1 MRTSIFQRIR
11 THSRRTPRPGGHSA
25 WVRALLLVTAA
36 LVLVTVGAGQAA
48 AAPENGPVAPT
59 TGGKQLPKG
68 MPAELNQF
76 VAGTDEFKNG
86 PWFEGVCADK
96 GGDFAGYLA
105 AMFPNEE
112 ALRYWGLPAD
122 QKVKMI
128 QAKAYSLVLS
138 GVELPNGEKLPAS
151 ALQDDKKAKE
161 VIDAG
166 WVPADDWYQ
175 ETFPNDRSEFYPSTT
190 PVCADDLKRWTSEAI
205 TTWGFKWA
213 KQPDAASMD
222 IMTAAEDGPRRTNA
236 EAGDPQRNRIEDP
249 CNTGEKRGWAY
260 CEHAFF
266 VNCDQAGDGRDR
278 SSCLDWNTNVG
289 KMFDETAAWIDR
301 NTELSDRVDEAVK
314 ETGAY
319 KLGAA
324 AVDAFSMLWTGA
336 VAIAKFVEDPS
347 SVIDDWANTMKEGS
361 IGLLQK
367 VLPGLAEVGNFDFK
381 AQWFIAWYAKAVG
394 LGIAVLAVLFLAAT
408 VRAARSG
415 GGREL
420 LFNTLGYAP
429 MAVAFMLFAPGV
441 AYMIEAFCAA
451 LSDAL
456 VGFMGTSV
464 DELVNN
470 VSATL
475 GAVNK
480 DTLVGGTLMG
490 LIGFGLLA
498 IGAFALYVGLL
509 MHQIGI
515 PLASCAM
522 AIGFAFFVYPPM
534 RKKALRIPMTL
545 LSLMLSVPLLF
556 FMLGLL
562 SDLLNDAAKNSIAG
576 TGELQSLGMLTLMA
590 LAFVVIGLAPFSML
604 KWAPVLPDTEDSDRM
619 GDSGGG
625 SGQIIGAGM
634 GGAIG
639 ASRGAS
645 GGGGHGGGG
654 GGSGGPVGGQSGQTA
669 HKATSAANASPG
681 GGHTGGKGG
690 GGHSGELGSGITKG
704 SKALGKAGALA
715 GPEGGA
721 AGRLLAAAGSG
732 LGRGVSMTGHAASA
746 GVSGGARAAAI
757 NAASRTHG
765 VAADSAPTPDN
776 T

>member
-1 MRTSIFQRIR
+1 MRTSMFHRIR
-11 THSRRTPRPGGHSA
+11 THSRRTPRTGGHA
-25 WVRALLLVTAA
+25 VWVRALLLVTAA

-48 AAPENGPVAPT
+48 AAPEDAPAASM

-68 MPAELNQF
+68 MPVELNQF

-86 PWFEGVCADK
+86 SWFKGQCADK

-122 QKVKMI
+122 QKVKLI
-128 QAKAYSLVLS
+128 QAKAMGLVVS
-138 GVELPNGEKLPAS
+138 NVELPSGESLPAE
-151 ALQDDKKAKE
+151 ALRDEAKAKE
-161 VIDAG
+161 AVDAG
-166 WVPADDWYQ
+166 WAPPSDWYQ

-190 PVCADDLKRWTSEAI
+190 PVCAADLKRWTSEAI

-213 KQPDAASMD
+213 KQPDAASMQ

-289 KMFDETAAWIDR
+289 RMFDETAAWIDR
-301 NTELSDRVDEAVK
+301 NTELSDRVDEAIK

-336 VAIAKFVEDPS
+336 VAIAKFVDDPS

-361 IGLLQK
+361 ISLLQK

-381 AQWFIAWYAKAVG
+381 AQWFLAWYAKAVG

-408 VRAARSG
+408 VRAARRG
-415 GGREL
+415 GGQEL
-420 LFNTLGYAP
+420 MATLSYAP
-429 MAVAFMLFAPGV
+429 LAVALMMFAPGA

-451 LSDAL
+451 LADAI
-456 VGFMGTSV
+456 VGGMGTSV

-470 VSATL
+470 ISATL

-498 IGAFALYVGLL
+498 IGGFALYVGLL
-509 MHQIGI
+509 MHQVGI

-556 FMLGLL
+556 FMLALI
-562 SDLLNDAAKNSIAG
+562 SDLLNDAAKNATAG

-590 LAFVVIGLAPFSML
+590 LAFIVIGIAPFSMM
-604 KWAPVLPDTEDSDRM
+604 KWAPILPDTEDADRM

-639 ASRGAS
+639 ASRTA
-645 GGGGHGGGG
+645 GGGGHSGSGGG
-654 GGSGGPVGGQSGQTA
+654 GGPVGGQGAQTA
-669 HKATSAANASPG
+669 NKATNAANTSAAGAHVGKS
-681 GGHTGGKGG
+681 GGHHSGKSGG
-690 GGHSGELGSGITKG
+690 GGEMGSGISKG

-732 LGRGVSMTGHAASA
+732 LGKGVSMTGHAASA
-746 GVSGGARAAAI
+746 GTRAAAI

>member
-1 MRTSIFQRIR
+1 M
-11 THSRRTPRPGGHSA
+11 
-25 WVRALLLVTAA
+25 RALLLVTAA

-48 AAPENGPVAPT
+48 AAPDAAPVAPT

-68 MPAELNQF
+68 MPTELNQF

-86 PWFEGVCADK
+86 PWFKGVCADK

-122 QKVKMI
+122 QKVKLI
-128 QAKAYSLVLS
+128 QAKAMGLVVS
-138 GVELPNGEKLPAS
+138 NVELPSGESLPAE
-151 ALQDDKKAKE
+151 ALRDEAKAKE
-161 VIDAG
+161 AADAG
-166 WVPADDWYQ
+166 WAPPSDWYQ
-175 ETFPNDRSEFYPSTT
+175 ETFPNDRSEFYPSAT
-190 PVCADDLKRWTSEAI
+190 PVCAADLKRWTSEAI

-266 VNCDQAGDGRDR
+266 VNCDQASIGNDR
-278 SSCLDWNTNVG
+278 YNCLDWNTNVG

-301 NTELSDRVDEAVK
+301 NTELSDRVDEAIK

-336 VAIAKFVEDPS
+336 VAIAKFIDDPS

-361 IGLLQK
+361 ISLLQN

-381 AQWFIAWYAKAVG
+381 AQWFLAWYAKAVG

-408 VRAARSG
+408 VRAARRG
-415 GGREL
+415 GGQEL
-420 LFNTLGYAP
+420 MATLSYAP
-429 MAVAFMLFAPGV
+429 LAVALMMFAPGA

-451 LSDAL
+451 LADAI
-456 VGFMGTSV
+456 VGGMGTSV

-470 VSATL
+470 ISATL

-498 IGAFALYVGLL
+498 IGGFALYVGLL
-509 MHQIGI
+509 MHQVGI

-556 FMLGLL
+556 FMLALI
-562 SDLLNDAAKNSIAG
+562 SDLLNDAAKNATAG

-590 LAFVVIGLAPFSML
+590 LAFIVIGIAPFSMM
-604 KWAPVLPDTEDSDRM
+604 KWAPILPDTEDADRM

-639 ASRGAS
+639 ASRTA
-645 GGGGHGGGG
+645 GGHS
-654 GGSGGPVGGQSGQTA
+654 GSGGPVGGQGAQTA
-669 HKATSAANASPG
+669 NKATNAANTSAAGAHAGKS
-681 GGHTGGKGG
+681 GGHHSGKSGG
-690 GGHSGELGSGITKG
+690 GGEMGSGISKG
-704 SKALGKAGALA
+704 SKALGKP
-715 GPEGGA
+715 GPSRAPRAE
-721 AGRLLAAAGSG
+721 LQVGSW
-732 LGRGVSMTGHAASA
+732 R
-746 GVSGGARAAAI
+746 R
-757 NAASRTHG
+757 
-765 VAADSAPTPDN
+765 PDQGWAKACR
-776 T
+776 

>member
-1 MRTSIFQRIR
+1 MRTSIFQQIR
-11 THSRRTPRPGGHSA
+11 THSLRSPRTGGHSV

-48 AAPENGPVAPT
+48 AAPEDAPAASM

-86 PWFEGVCADK
+86 PWFKGVCADK

-122 QKVKMI
+122 QKVKLI
-128 QAKAYSLVLS
+128 QAAAWSM
-138 GVELPNGEKLPAS
+138 GRPNVKLPSGETVPAEVLKDE
-151 ALQDDKKAKE
+151 ATAKKA
-161 VIDAG
+161 VDAG
-166 WVPADDWYQ
+166 WVPPDDWYQ
-175 ETFPNDRSEFYPSTT
+175 ETFPNDRSEFYPSMT
-190 PVCADDLKRWTSEAI
+190 PVCAEDLKRWTTQAI

-213 KQPDAASMD
+213 EQPDAASMD
-222 IMTAAEDGPRRTNA
+222 IMTAGEDGPRRTND

-266 VNCDQAGDGRDR
+266 VNCDQATRGPDSTR
-278 SSCLDWNTNVG
+278 CTDWNTNVG
-289 KMFDETAAWIDR
+289 RMFDETAAWLDR

-324 AVDAFSMLWTGA
+324 AVDAFSMLWSGA
-336 VAIAKFVEDPS
+336 VAIAKFVDDPS
-347 SVIDDWANTMKEGS
+347 SVIDDWANATKESS
-361 IGLLQK
+361 INLLQK

-381 AQWFIAWYAKAVG
+381 AEWFLAWYAKAIG
-394 LGIAVLAVLFLAAT
+394 LGIAVLVVLFLAAT
-408 VRAARSG
+408 VRAARRG
-415 GGREL
+415 GGQEL
-420 LFNTLGYAP
+420 MATLSYAP
-429 MAVAFMLFAPGV
+429 LAVALMMFAPGA

-451 LSDAL
+451 LADAI
-456 VGFMGTSV
+456 VGGMGTSI

-470 VSATL
+470 ISATL

-490 LIGFGLLA
+490 VIGFGLLA
-498 IGAFALYVGLL
+498 IGGFALYVGLL

-515 PLASCAM
+515 PLASCGM

-556 FMLGLL
+556 FMLALL
-562 SDLLNDAAKNSIAG
+562 SDLLNDAANNATAG

-590 LAFVVIGLAPFSML
+590 LAFIVIGLAPFSML
-604 KWAPVLPDTEDSDRM
+604 RWAPILPDTEDSDRM

-625 SGQIIGAGM
+625 AGQIIGAGM

-645 GGGGHGGGG
+645 GGGGHGGGS
-654 GGSGGPVGGQSGQTA
+654 SGGPVGGQGAQTA
-669 HKATSAANASPG
+669 HKATSGATANAG
-681 GGHTGGKGG
+681 NHTGGKSGGHGG
-690 GGHSGELGSGITKG
+690 GGELGSGISKG

-732 LGRGVSMTGHAASA
+732 LGKGASMTGRAAYA
-746 GVSGGARAAAI
+746 GASSGTRAAAI
-757 NAASRTHG
+757 NAANRTHG
-765 VAADSAPTPDN
+765 IAADSAPTPDN
-776 T
+776 P

>member
-441 AYMIEAFCAA
+441 AYMIEAFCCGIVRCPRRLYGDIGRRAGQQCLGHPGRGQQRHPGRRNIDGTDRLWPAGDRGVRAVRGSVDAPDRHPVGLLRDGDRVRLLRLSADAQEGVADTDDPAVADAQCAA
-451 LSDAL
+451 AVLHARAAQRPAQRRSQKLDRRHRGTAIPRHAHADGTGVRRHRSRAVLDAQ
-456 VGFMGTSV
+456 MGTS
-464 DELVNN
+464 
-470 VSATL
+470 
-475 GAVNK
+475 
-480 DTLVGGTLMG
+480 
-490 LIGFGLLA
+490 LA
-498 IGAFALYVGLL
+498 
-509 MHQIGI
+509 
-515 PLASCAM
+515 
-522 AIGFAFFVYPPM
+522 
-534 RKKALRIPMTL
+534 
-545 LSLMLSVPLLF
+545 
-556 FMLGLL
+556 
-562 SDLLNDAAKNSIAG
+562 
-576 TGELQSLGMLTLMA
+576 
-590 LAFVVIGLAPFSML
+590 
-604 KWAPVLPDTEDSDRM
+604 
-619 GDSGGG
+619 
-625 SGQIIGAGM
+625 
-634 GGAIG
+634 
-639 ASRGAS
+639 
-645 GGGGHGGGG
+645 
-654 GGSGGPVGGQSGQTA
+654 
-669 HKATSAANASPG
+669 
-681 GGHTGGKGG
+681 
-690 GGHSGELGSGITKG
+690 
-704 SKALGKAGALA
+704 
-715 GPEGGA
+715 
-721 AGRLLAAAGSG
+721 
-732 LGRGVSMTGHAASA
+732 
-746 GVSGGARAAAI
+746 
-757 NAASRTHG
+757 
-765 VAADSAPTPDN
+765 
-776 T
+776 